1 MTLKWSD
8 SWTLQFLRKTPHIN
22 ASFGK
27 NDTHIVNLYILAEE
41 VFFIAEIF
49 RKKGAITAV
58 KYRLPSCRGNP
69 SVYRMHVLFD
79 KIKQTKR
86 ALSADR

>member
-1 MTLKWSD
+1 MQKFSVCFAVYRDKFTAVSTA
-8 SWTLQFLRKTPHIN
+8 TLQQK
-22 ASFGK
+22 SGG
-27 NDTHIVNLYILAEE
+27 
-41 VFFIAEIF
+41 
-49 RKKGAITAV
+49 KKGAITAV

-86 ALSADR
+86 ALSTDR